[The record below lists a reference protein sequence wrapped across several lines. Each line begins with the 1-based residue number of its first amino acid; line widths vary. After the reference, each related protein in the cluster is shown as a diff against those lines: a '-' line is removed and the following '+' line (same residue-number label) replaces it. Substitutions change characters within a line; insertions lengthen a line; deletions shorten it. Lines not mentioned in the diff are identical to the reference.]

1 MDFWNVFI
9 QTYGPAI
16 LYALITAIAGLVAKS
31 IAKLYNKYA
40 DTKEKRDVA
49 YTVVMAVEQIYK
61 DLHGPDK
68 FAKALD
74 YLRMLL
80 AERGIEISELEAKT
94 LIEAAVGEFNNVFNE
109 TVEPLHN
116 EIKGISE

>member
-1 MDFWNVFI
+1 MDFWAKFFEL
-9 QTYGPAI
+9 YGPAL
-16 LYALITAIAGLVAKS
+16 LYAIITAVAGLAAKA

>member
-9 QTYGPAI
+9 QTYGPAL
-16 LYALITAIAGLVAKS
+16 LYALITAVAGLVAKG

-40 DTKEKRDVA
+40 DTQEKRNVA

-74 YLRMLL
+74 WLL
-80 AERGIEISELEAKT
+80 ELLKEKGITITESEAKA
-94 LIEAAVGEFNNVFNE
+94 LIEAAVGEFNKVFDE
-109 TVEPLHN
+109 EVEPIHN
-116 EIKGISE
+116 TVKGISE